1 MNILEEFGHKLL
13 FLVRKLRYL
22 LMPSAYFIDFLV
34 GKKEMTY
41 KFFKNVPKT
50 LLKYTMTVKAAD
62 I

>member
-34 GKKEMTY
+34 GTKEMTD
-41 KFFKNVPKT
+41 KFFKNVPKIPPT
-50 LLKYTMTVKAAD
+50 L
-62 I
+62 